1 MNNPQ
6 FLKFIGQKQRL
17 DKYLVNNFPELS
29 RNYIT
34 NLIKNK
40 NILVNNKA
48 VKCGHML
55 TNSDEVLINKVEKTA
70 PNIKGEDIEFE
81 IVYEDNDIIIVN
93 KPQGIVVHPCEST
106 KSGTIVNGLIY
117 KIGNTLS
124 GINGILR
131 PGIVHRIDKDTSGL
145 IVVAKTDTAH
155 RNLSLQFENHTIT
168 REYRGIVRGKILENL
183 TIDKPIGR
191 NSRDRKKM
199 TVTYRNSKQAIT
211 HVCPIEILRNYTYC
225 KFILETGRTH
235 QIRVH
240 MKSIGHPILGDKMYG
255 ITDEEFNLKGQLLHA
270 QKLGFIHPTSNVYMK
285 FTSELPKYF
294 LDTLKNLNE
303 R

>member
-145 IVVAKTDTAH
+145 IVVAKTDAAH

-303 R
+303 

>member
-145 IVVAKTDTAH
+145 IVVAKTDAAH